1 MDIIKQA
8 AERFLK
14 NVDPDNS
21 KGLSL
26 DTIMP
31 ALQELITDSEGKLD
45 LEQIVS
51 GLKTQGLMDIAN
63 SWLGNGDNL
72 PVSRDAV
79 KNLLGNEK
87 LSQIAS
93 ALDLDEESVASGMTE
108 ALPDIIDKSS
118 SDGSLLDMA
127 DDLLGTFKKFF

>member
-14 NVDPDNS
+14 GVDSDNT

-93 ALDLDEESVASGMTE
+93 ALDLDEESVANGMTE
-108 ALPDIIDKSS
+108 ALPDIVDKSS

>member
-14 NVDPDNS
+14 SVDSDNT

-31 ALQELITDSEGKLD
+31 ALQELITDSKGKLD

-127 DDLLGTFKKFF
+127 DGLLGTFKKFF